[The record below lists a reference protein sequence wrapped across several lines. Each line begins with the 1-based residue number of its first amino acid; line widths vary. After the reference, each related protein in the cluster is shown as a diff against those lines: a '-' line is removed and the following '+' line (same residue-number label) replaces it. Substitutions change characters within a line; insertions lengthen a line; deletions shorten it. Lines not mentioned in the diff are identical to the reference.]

1 MRKNTWVFY
10 FFITVFTTI
19 LSINL
24 VWHFTPIKEE
34 ISAALKDRLKPYLG
48 DTFAMSDFAL
58 GFGYISL
65 YNISAGSTDENY
77 LLELDEIQIGF
88 SIHKLPF
95 NGLDPLR
102 VIESI
107 TIKKPRLIVLTATN
121 DSIAQND
128 NDSLNDSLDVT
139 NILTGLQRLAE
150 VDRVLINKG
159 QILWGDDYANLTKL
173 VSDLDG
179 YLIVYPEEK
188 INVNLK
194 GKLFESTSRD
204 ISLIGKVNLSQRSW
218 NINADIEKSHLKES
232 IPFLSSNSFSLK
244 TADIQGKLHLS
255 CPSFKINQVS
265 LDGTIHVSNMIASIF
280 NQRLFTD
287 EFDIIFNKQ
296 RMILSPVSGGVE
308 DGHFTLNGNL
318 GSVFHPNPHFNI
330 NFNKYSA
337 KNIAVSAP
345 ILELLNQGKI
355 QGNIKIN
362 GPVSEIEIKGEVY
375 SSKLYYSIAPFKY
388 VNLDFTYKEGLWR
401 FHNIKTNLVG
411 MDHQGSGEIDFNDMK
426 LKLAIHSH
434 HQIKEKDI
442 PILDKLNNTNM
453 TYRTKVEGDLLTQT
467 FTGNIKNIF
476 YQGVDSLWINNF
488 KYELIKDQISI
499 QSTDTSSESMNLHAE
514 VFDLWSNPTF
524 TIMDINNIPFNI
536 ISQFEA
542 LQWIN
547 KYYHTN
553 FYFSGPVNFP
563 TTKINFK
570 SRKSDEV
577 VFSFVG
583 NLINLIKSGF
593 KFKGYFTLQTRP
605 QEIRGNFALED
616 KNNQFVLNLNV
627 PTMIDGNLSIDTEEY
642 GSFNGKFIIEKFPVV
657 NYIGNFPKIN
667 TAIQEGDI
675 HGNILVN
682 GTVIDPKINFNIHG
696 DNFIINDNG
705 YYSAEF
711 KGIYQKTGVKF
722 ENSKIYYNNHPI
734 IDANVKL
741 DMETNDLSA
750 TFHGNGIESNFI
762 ASTIFKDL
770 HLVKGELSYQVNI
783 KGSYDHPN
791 ISGILLMKD
800 GMVKGRN
807 FSNLHIEFED
817 SIPQSSSL
825 LQINRHIFKIRK
837 FTYEDR
843 RNFIINISGLFP
855 VEGGAPLSLN
865 LNAQGDIL
873 AELPNIVDYFQNPA
887 SLGDL
892 TLFISGTRENPK
904 VDAGQIKIYNGSLNF
919 QSVIPPLKNLK
930 AEMELQEGT
939 DFIHIKNLQ
948 GEINNRQIKIYN
960 IPEAVVNE
968 DTLKP
973 WYFDEIGLNF
983 GVLVL
988 ETDEKGIPLSIPGL
1002 MNPGDIG
1009 FFAVK
1014 GKKEGEKLYFAG
1026 PPEIPYLRGQITL
1039 IESRVTFPFL
1049 EVPGE
1054 TELQEENK
1062 VIEFLTNINWDVKA
1076 IAGVG
1081 NRYFID
1087 IPAMLGQVYL
1097 DLNIDNVSEGLEF
1110 TGRLNDESFRVEG
1123 SIESTRGQ
1131 VEYLDMNFRVDHF
1144 GAIFSK
1150 FELYPEV
1157 YGRAWT
1163 TVRDSTNFPRDI
1175 YLTLY
1180 TLNPE
1185 TKQEVDRG
1193 RWGYLR
1199 FKLVSSDP
1207 TIGETQESVLSYLG
1221 YSVDNIPNKAGDIG
1235 ASLTENFLIR
1245 PLIRP
1250 IERKMERGL
1259 GLDYVRLSLQLT
1271 STLYYYGFH
1280 SRWKYLPEQ
1289 SYIGQN
1295 LDNRFDPS
1303 LMLLQ
1308 SSQITL
1314 GKYLVQNLYFTYSG
1328 QLVSV
1333 YDEAKLG
1340 LNHRLGLEYRIL
1352 QNLLLEFEFDKLFF
1366 DSKYYRGNATHD
1378 FRIRL
1383 KQSFNF

>member
-24 VWHFTPIKEE
+24 VWHFTPVKEE
-34 ISAALKDRLKPYLG
+34 ISAALQDRLKPYLG
-48 DTFAMSDFAL
+48 DTFAMSDFTL
-58 GFGYISL
+58 GFGYMSF
-65 YNISAGSTDENY
+65 YNISAGSSNENY

-95 NGLDPLR
+95 NNLDPLR

-107 TIKKPRLIVLTATN
+107 TIKKPRLIVLTAEN
-121 DSIAQND
+121 DSIVQN
-128 NDSLNDSLDVT
+128 NNDSLDVT
-139 NILTGLQRLAE
+139 IILTELQRLAE

-188 INVNLK
+188 VNLNLK

-204 ISLIGKVNLSQRSW
+204 ISLIGKVNLSKKSW
-218 NINADIEKSHLKES
+218 DIDADIEKSHLKES
-232 IPFLSSNSFSLK
+232 IPFLNSKSFSLK
-244 TADIQGKLHLS
+244 TADIQGKLHIS
-255 CPSFKINQVS
+255 CPSYRIYQVS
-265 LDGTIHVSNMIASIF
+265 LDGKIHVSNMIAHIF
-280 NQRLFTD
+280 DQKLFTD
-287 EFDIIFNKQ
+287 AFDIIFNKQ

-308 DGHFTLNGNL
+308 DGRFTLNGNL
-318 GSVFHPNPHFNI
+318 GSVFHPNPHFNV

-337 KNIAVSAP
+337 KDIAISAP

-355 QGNIKIN
+355 RGNIKIN
-362 GPVSEIEIKGEVY
+362 GPVSEIEIKGKIY
-375 SSKLYYSIAPFKY
+375 SSNLYYSIAPFQH
-388 VNLDFTYKEGLWR
+388 VNLDFTYKKGLWN
-401 FHNIKTNLVG
+401 FHNIKTYSVG
-411 MDHQGSGEIDFNDMK
+411 MNHQGTGEIDFNDMK

-434 HQIKEKDI
+434 HQIKEQDI

-453 TYRTKVEGDLLTQT
+453 TYRTTVDGDFHTQT

-476 YQGVDSLWINNF
+476 YQGVDTLWINDF

-499 QSTDTSSESMNLHAE
+499 QSTDTSSESMKLHAE
-514 VFDLWSNPTF
+514 ISDLWNNPTF

-536 ISQFEA
+536 ISQIEA
-542 LQWIN
+542 LQWID
-547 KYYHTN
+547 KYYHIN
-553 FYFSGPVNFP
+553 LYFSGPVNFP

-605 QEIRGNFALED
+605 QQIRGNFTFED
-616 KNNQFVLNLNV
+616 KNNQFDLNLNV
-627 PTMIDGNLSIDTEEY
+627 PSMIDGNLVIGIGEY
-642 GSFNGKFIIEKFPVV
+642 GSFNGKFTIEKFPVV
-657 NYIGNFPKIN
+657 NYIAQFPKTN

-675 HGNILVN
+675 HGNILVG
-682 GTVIDPKINFNIHG
+682 GTVIDPKINFNIQG

-705 YYSAEF
+705 YYTAKL
-711 KGIYQKTGVKF
+711 KGVYQKTGLKI
-722 ENSKIYYNNHPI
+722 EDSKIYYNNHPI
-734 IDANVKL
+734 IDANVNL
-741 DMETNDLSA
+741 DMVTNDLSA
-750 TFHGNGIESNFI
+750 TFHGDGIESNFI

-770 HLVKGELSYQVNI
+770 HLVKGDLNYQVHI
-783 KGSYDHPN
+783 KGSYDQPN
-791 ISGILLMKD
+791 IFGTLTMKD

-817 SIPQSSSL
+817 SIPQSGSL
-825 LQINRHIFKIRK
+825 FQINKHIFKIRK
-837 FTYEDR
+837 FTYEDQ
-843 RNFIINISGLFP
+843 RNFVINVSGLFP
-855 VEGGAPLSLN
+855 VESGAPLSLN
-865 LNAQGDIL
+865 LNAQGNIL
-873 AELPNIVDYFQNPA
+873 AELPNIVDYFQNP
-887 SLGDL
+887 SCLGNL
-892 TLFISGTRENPK
+892 TLFIGGTRENPK
-904 VDAGQIKIYNGSLNF
+904 INAGQIKIYNGSLNF
-919 QSVIPPLKNLK
+919 RSVIPPLKNLK
-930 AEMELQEGT
+930 VEMELQEGT
-939 DFIHIKNLQ
+939 DFIHVKNLQ
-948 GEINNRQIKIYN
+948 GEINNRPTKLYN
-960 IPEAVVNE
+960 TPEAVVNG

-983 GVLVL
+983 GIIVL

-1009 FFAVK
+1009 FFATK
-1014 GKKEGEKLYFAG
+1014 GKQEGEKLYFAG

-1054 TELQEENK
+1054 TESQEDDK
-1062 VIEFLTNINWDVKA
+1062 VTEFLMNINWDVKA

-1110 TGRLNDESFRVEG
+1110 TGSLNDESFKVEG

-1131 VEYLDMNFRVDHF
+1131 VEYLDMNFRVDRF
-1144 GAIFSK
+1144 GVIFNK

-1163 TVRDSTNFPRDI
+1163 TVRDSTDFPRDI

-1180 TLNPE
+1180 TVNPE
-1185 TKQEVDRG
+1185 TGQEVNRG
-1193 RWGYLR
+1193 RWEYLR

-1207 TIGETQESVLSYLG
+1207 TIGETQQGVLAYLG

-1259 GLDYVRLSLQLT
+1259 GLDYVRLSLQIT
-1271 STLYYYGFH
+1271 STLFYYGFQ

-1295 LDNRFDPS
+1295 LNNRFNPS

-1308 SSQITL
+1308 SSEITL

-1366 DSKYYRGNATHD
+1366 DSKYYGGYPTHD